1 MNEPHDLAPETKW
14 FDMAQASINAIREVD
29 TNTLI
34 MVGGNDWSS
43 AERWIEQSDTL
54 KFLKD
59 PANNLAF
66 EAHVYFDKDASGT
79 YKYSYEEEE
88 CYLEKGIDRVKP
100 FVEWIKQNKF
110 HGFIGEYGI
119 PDNDPRWN
127 ETLDLFLGYLQEN
140 GINGT
145 YWAAG
150 PWWDTYFM
158 AITPKDGKDRP
169 QMPIIEKY
177 TSTLKNY
184 VQTILH
190 LLYFIHVLYNWN
202 FRPRRPVDRKRHE
215 SIQRKLKGKFFRTL
229 PRIQ

>member
-1 MNEPHDLAPETKW
+1 MHPVRTNIHTKRK
-14 FDMAQASINAIREVD
+14 NVIR
-29 TNTLI
+29 
-34 MVGGNDWSS
+34 
-43 AERWIEQSDTL
+43 R
-54 KFLKD
+54 
-59 PANNLAF
+59 
-66 EAHVYFDKDASGT
+66 
-79 YKYSYEEEE
+79 
-88 CYLEKGIDRVKP
+88 
-100 FVEWIKQNKF
+100 QNKF

-177 TSTLKNY
+177 TSTLK
-184 VQTILH
+184 
-190 LLYFIHVLYNWN
+190 
-202 FRPRRPVDRKRHE
+202 K
-215 SIQRKLKGKFFRTL
+215 
-229 PRIQ
+229 

>member
-1 MNEPHDLAPETKW
+1 MVLPGRFLSPDNILPLRMN
-14 FDMAQASINAIREVD
+14 IC
-29 TNTLI
+29 
-34 MVGGNDWSS
+34 
-43 AERWIEQSDTL
+43 
-54 KFLKD
+54 
-59 PANNLAF
+59 
-66 EAHVYFDKDASGT
+66 T
-79 YKYSYEEEE
+79 Y
-88 CYLEKGIDRVKP
+88 RVKP

-177 TSTLKNY
+177 TSTFK
-184 VQTILH
+184 
-190 LLYFIHVLYNWN
+190 
-202 FRPRRPVDRKRHE
+202 K
-215 SIQRKLKGKFFRTL
+215 
-229 PRIQ
+229 

>member
-1 MNEPHDLAPETKW
+1 MNNEHTLIGNNGLTIEDLASFWQAIAKEFSTFKNIYGYGLMNEPHDLAPETKW

-88 CYLEKGIDRVKP
+88 CYPEKGIDRVKP

-177 TSTLKNY
+177 TSTLK
-184 VQTILH
+184 
-190 LLYFIHVLYNWN
+190 
-202 FRPRRPVDRKRHE
+202 K
-215 SIQRKLKGKFFRTL
+215 
-229 PRIQ
+229 